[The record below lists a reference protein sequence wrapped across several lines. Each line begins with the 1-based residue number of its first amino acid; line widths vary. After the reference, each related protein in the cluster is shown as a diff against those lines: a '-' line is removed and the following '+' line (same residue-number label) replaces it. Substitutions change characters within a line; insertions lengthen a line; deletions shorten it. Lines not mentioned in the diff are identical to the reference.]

1 METTF
6 VIIDDDM
13 AVCKILEQ
21 AIKKSNFGKVLSIL
35 TTGKDAKDQ
44 IIKLKPDIVLI
55 DLLLPEV
62 DGIEIVKGH
71 LAVDI
76 LVRL

>member
-21 AIKKSNFGKVLSIL
+21 AIKKITLEKYYPF
-35 TTGKDAKDQ
+35 
-44 IIKLKPDIVLI
+44 
-55 DLLLPEV
+55 
-62 DGIEIVKGH
+62 
-71 LAVDI
+71 
-76 LVRL
+76 